1 MAHFELSPSLPSNG
15 TEDLGTLPG
24 QIGSEVAARNVLWL
38 ISLRWVVV
46 GVFLAAEAAAVLIGP
61 ALRSQ
66 YGIEAPSRWPWIL
79 AVALGLANICFYI
92 HARKLSDSPPS
103 RASAHLNIWTQ
114 IIADLLIL
122 TIVVHYLGS
131 LNTFICFAYIF
142 HTILACIFFPP
153 RSSLAVTF
161 MVCLLY
167 IGCIGAELSNIIPPA
182 GIYTEQIN
190 IALREHFM
198 NSPFRLSIHV
208 GSAVGI
214 FMVVWYLTSHLSSTV
229 RQRDRQLIVV
239 NERLLAAGRERTQH
253 MLHTTH
259 ELKAPFAA
267 IQSYVQLL
275 TKGYCGELSDDSREV
290 LGKIDARSQRL
301 SNQIREMLQLANL
314 RSAAGVRPSEQMD
327 VTELVSR
334 AIASNQAQ
342 AQARNISFST
352 NLHQASVY
360 GVADQL
366 EMMFA
371 NILAN
376 AVQYSRPAGTVTVS
390 SGQLEDGS
398 ARVQIV
404 DNGIGIREDALD
416 RIFEEYYRTKEA
428 AKYNPRSTG
437 LGLAIVKH
445 IIQSHRICLCI
456 DSQQGQ
462 GTSFTL
468 TFPLV
473 ERTHSHLDNPAER

>member
-1 MAHFELSPSLPSNG
+1 
-15 TEDLGTLPG
+15 
-24 QIGSEVAARNVLWL
+24 
-38 ISLRWVVV
+38 
-46 GVFLAAEAAAVLIGP
+46 
-61 ALRSQ
+61 
-66 YGIEAPSRWPWIL
+66 
-79 AVALGLANICFYI
+79 
-92 HARKLSDSPPS
+92 
-103 RASAHLNIWTQ
+103 
-114 IIADLLIL
+114 
-122 TIVVHYLGS
+122 
-131 LNTFICFAYIF
+131 
-142 HTILACIFFPP
+142 
-153 RSSLAVTF
+153 
-161 MVCLLY
+161 
-167 IGCIGAELSNIIPPA
+167 
-182 GIYTEQIN
+182 
-190 IALREHFM
+190 
-198 NSPFRLSIHV
+198 
-208 GSAVGI
+208 
-214 FMVVWYLTSHLSSTV
+214 MVVWYLTSHLSSIV

-334 AIASNQAQ
+334 AITSNQAQ

-366 EMMFA
+366 EMMLA

-404 DNGIGIREDALD
+404 DNGIGIREDALN

-456 DSQQGQ
+456 DSQLGQ